1 VHVFQAA
8 AGFLPEA
15 DQALEE
21 IADFVDTVI
30 PEGPWALEA

>member
-1 VHVFQAA
+1 VHVFHAA

-21 IADFVDTVI
+21 IADFVDQVI
-30 PEGPWALEA
+30 PDVPWAVEA